1 MSAGDPFVAG
11 VILAAGRSERFGG
24 GRPKLVLELGGE
36 ALVRRVARAALGSR
50 LRQVIVVLGHA
61 ASEVGAALAGLDVIR
76 IENADYARGQSTSV
90 RAGLARV
97 DAAARAA
104 MFLPADQ
111 PLLSSRL
118 IDRLIVAYCETERPI
133 VRPIAGNWRGAPILW
148 DQSLFDALAALEGD
162 EGGRQLLPRHA
173 DSVLEVEIEDPLE
186 LADVDTAGGLRRLE
200 RALRVHAFSLNPR
213 PDLL

>member
-1 MSAGDPFVAG
+1 MNGRAPFVAG

-24 GRPKLVLELGGE
+24 GRPKLLSELDGE

-50 LRQVIVVLGHA
+50 LRQVVVVLGHA
-61 ASEVGAALAGLDVIR
+61 ASEVGAALAGLDVFTV
-76 IENADYARGQSTSV
+76 ENADYRQGQSTSV

-97 DAAARAA
+97 DPAARAA

-118 IDRLIVAYCETERPI
+118 IDDLIAAYGTTGRPI
-133 VRPIAGNWRGAPILW
+133 VRPVAGGRRGAPVLW
-148 DQSLFDALAALEGD
+148 NRSFFSALAALEGD
-162 EGGRQLLPRHA
+162 EGGRQLLPRYA

-186 LADVDTAGGLRRLE
+186 LTDIDEAEELRRLE
-200 RALRVHAFSLNPR
+200 RALREPAWSS
-213 PDLL
+213 